1 MLVKEKNMKYNNI
14 YLYINMFNNFINE
27 ISQNQADI
35 IKSFAIFYLLLV
47 GNYIGSSIFTCHQI
61 NYIKQHKWIQLLI
74 SFLLFY
80 FLVTLL
86 SETGKLEYTPP
97 IEKLVYSIFYFIG
110 FLIVMRLDMKISALV
125 LLLIFFMYFLELN
138 KDFYLEGGS
147 QIKNTNDQDIYNKN
161 QYWITFNW
169 PYKIRLFKI
178 DKNDFT
184 TINQIETI
192 IYYFIIFLLVIGFI
206 SYGGEIRDTLKKSKH
221 LSWIDV
227 ITDTNIC
234 RLKDR
239 KSFIHY
245 LKIGMGINV
254 YY

>member
-1 MLVKEKNMKYNNI
+1 MLNTY
-14 YLYINMFNNFINE
+14 INE

-35 IKSFAIFYLLLV
+35 IKSFAIFFLLLV
-47 GNYIGSSIFTCHQI
+47 GNFIGTSIFTCNQL
-61 NYIKQHKWIQLLI
+61 NNLKQHKLLQLLI
-74 SFLLFY
+74 AFLLFY

-97 IEKLVYSIFYFIG
+97 IEKFVYSIFYFIG
-110 FLIVMRLDMKISALV
+110 FLVVMRLDMKITVLV
-125 LLLIFFMYFLELN
+125 LSLIFVIYFLELN

-147 QIKNTNDQDIYNKN
+147 KIINASDQDIYNKN
-161 QYWITFNW
+161 QYWITLDW

-184 TINQIETI
+184 TINRIEAI
-192 IYYFIIFLLVIGFI
+192 IYYFIIFLLVVGFI

-227 ITDTNIC
+227 ITDTDIC

-239 KSFIHY
+239 KSFFHY
-245 LKIGMGINV
+245 LKVGMGLHI
-254 YY
+254 YK

>member
-1 MLVKEKNMKYNNI
+1 MLFFFLLIV
-14 YLYINMFNNFINE
+14 NNFI
-27 ISQNQADI
+27 
-35 IKSFAIFYLLLV
+35 
-47 GNYIGSSIFTCHQI
+47 GTSIFTCNQI
-61 NYIKQHKWIQLLI
+61 NYLKQHKWLQLLMA
-74 SFLLFY
+74 FFLFY

-86 SETGKLEYTPP
+86 SDTGKLEYTPP
-97 IEKLVYSIFYFIG
+97 IEKLIYSIFYFIG
-110 FLIVMRLDMKISALV
+110 FLVVMRLDMKITGLV
-125 LLLIFFMYFLELN
+125 LSLIFIIYFLELN

-147 QIKNTNDQDIYNKN
+147 QIINANDQDIYNKN
-161 QYWITFNW
+161 QYWITLDW

-192 IYYFIIFLLVIGFI
+192 IYYFIIFLLVVGFI

-227 ITDTNIC
+227 ITDTDIC

-239 KSFIHY
+239 KSFFHY
-245 LKIGMGINV
+245 LKVGMGLHI
-254 YY
+254 YK